1 MDDLKNISWDIIHR
15 YFKDNPYNLVSHHID
30 SYNDFFSKG
39 IYQIFIEN
47 NPIRFVERMIDENGK
62 AKDKNTLSECLLY
75 MGGKDGNKIYF
86 GKPVI
91 YDDSNYNNSKENFV
105 HYMYPND
112 ARLRN
117 MTYGVTIH
125 YDIDIDVKYTNVENE
140 YVSKSIT
147 LSKIFL
153 GTFPIMLHSNLCILK
168 GLSTEVK
175 YNMGECKNDLGGY
188 FIINGKEKVILCQE
202 KFGDNMLY
210 VRKNKEDELY
220 SHSCEVHSV
229 SEDSSKP
236 IRYTSVKIIGPNSKY
251 SNNQIVV
258 DIPNVKKPIPL
269 FILMR
274 ALGIISDRSIIEC
287 CLLDLDKNS
296 DMIDLFIPSIHDA
309 NKIFNQEL
317 ALEFMSKFTK
327 AQTISSIQN
336 ILMNYFLPH
345 IGEDNFINKAYYIG
359 FMVYKILRVF
369 TEKEKPTDRDN
380 FKFKRIE
387 TSGSL
392 IYDLFREYY
401 LLQKQHIKLAIDKLW
416 YYGTIDYH
424 TNLTYL
430 IIENEKDIFKERIV
444 ESGFKKGFKGNW
456 GATEQTKRLGLVQD
470 LNRLSWFTFISHLR
484 KINLDLPATAKIVAP
499 HLLHSSQWG
508 IIDPVD
514 TPDGGNI
521 GLHKH
526 LAISATITNKF
537 SSFGII
543 RWIRYNLNLLLI
555 TECTPK
561 VLSSY
566 TKIFV
571 NGNWIGVVEDPI
583 NSILKMKLYRRNGLI
598 PVYTSIL
605 FHYQTNTI
613 YIYTDGGRLIRPIFY
628 RKIKYDYTLNIINYD
643 KWSFENITDDM
654 KEKIKKGVIKWSSL
668 ISGIKNKFDENF
680 NIRNNTIYFNEN
692 DLYSNITDEELEQNS
707 SILEYLDVSEEE
719 CSLIATNIEDLIID
733 DTTVSIGNQNMKQK
747 YYTHCEIEPSLMFGV
762 MGNSITYPEANQFPR
777 NCFSCG
783 QSRQAVSLY
792 NSNYQ
797 VRLDK
802 MGVVLN
808 YGQIPLIKSR
818 YLEYIN
824 NEEMSYGVNTVV
836 AIMSYTGY
844 NVEDAILINEGS
856 VKRGLFR
863 TTYYTSYVGYEESTK
878 VMGSSVES
886 YFTNIENKTGIQGL
900 KDGYDYS
907 KLDENGLVKE
917 GTIIDD
923 KIILIGQV
931 TKSTENKGIS
941 IDNSVTTKKG
951 QLGVVDKSFVT
962 EGESGFRIAKVRIC
976 EERLPAIGD
985 KMASRCG
992 QKGTVGLLISEED
1005 MPFTADG
1012 IRPDII
1018 INPHAIPS
1026 RMTIGQLIECLFS
1039 KLCVVNGCFGD
1050 CTAYSSKG
1058 SNYDT
1063 YGDLLVKNGYHKS
1076 GNEILYSGITGEQ
1089 LYSEI
1094 FIGPTY
1100 YMRLKHMVKDKINY
1114 RSTGKRSSL
1123 TRQTNQGRANDGGL
1137 RIGEMER
1144 DGIMGHG
1151 MSKFLNDSFMVR
1163 GDQYKMAICNKTGAI
1178 AIYNE
1183 EQNLFLSPF
1192 ADGPLTYEI
1201 EGKTKAVINSISKF
1215 GRSFSIVKIPYSFK
1229 LLIQELQVMGIQ
1241 LRIITD
1247 QNVDQLLNL
1256 SYQSNNINK
1265 LLSITENMDKES
1277 MGEMLKKYV
1286 NATIN
1291 KNTDEFYKTYTK
1303 YNKDKNK
1310 IKSINQLKNENVTI
1324 SLSEKDARYIF
1335 PNKENVNYNKLLTT
1349 TISLYSASA
1358 NVASEQLVNIIKRN
1372 IEKNPLDIIVT
1383 DGTAN
1388 IGSDTINLA
1397 LNFKSVNAYEFN
1409 PINYSALEN
1418 NIIQFKLN
1426 NVKIYKTDVTE
1437 TLGNEQDVI
1446 YINAPLPENYETTN
1460 NLSLYLKGIEIA
1472 NFYQKFSNRANLFVF
1487 KVPLNYKFSN
1497 FENLGIKINLENFI
1511 LGDKPMFTFIIIN
1524 GNLQSSLATTL
1535 TTTLSTLM
1543 KGGSENNALNPLIE
1557 SNELF
1562 KKIFLS
1568 LSPEKQ
1574 RLINNLEDNILIETM
1589 KKIMEK
1595 ISETGMSI
1603 FEDSAIM
1610 DGGNSNNGLN
1620 NLNSMFVTLP
1630 EKFKYDALGGA
1641 YIKAGETLKT
1651 IGGNIEEKEE
1661 IIENENK
1668 IPFSLKIDENN
1679 EKNISSSNTNLNE
1692 NSSEIN
1698 VKKIVM

>member
-1 MDDLKNISWDIIHR
+1 MDDFKSISWDIIHR

-62 AKDKNTLSECLLY
+62 AKNKNTLSQCLLY
-75 MGGKDGNKIYF
+75 MGGKEGNKIYF

-91 YDDSNYNNSKENFV
+91 YDDSNYNNSTQNFV

-125 YDIDIDVKYTNVENE
+125 YDIDIDVKYTDSNDE
-140 YVSKSIT
+140 YVTKSIT
-147 LSKIFL
+147 LSNIFL

-168 GLSTEVK
+168 GLSTEVR
-175 YNMGECKNDLGGY
+175 YNVGECKNDLGGY

-236 IRYTSVKIIGPNSKY
+236 IRFTSVKIIAPNSNY
-251 SNNQIVV
+251 TNNQIVV

-287 CLLDLDKNS
+287 CLLDLDKNAE
-296 DMIDLFIPSIHDA
+296 MIDLFIPSIHDA
-309 NKIFNQEL
+309 NEIFNQEL

-392 IYDLFREYY
+392 IYNLFREYY

-424 TNLTYL
+424 TNLTSL
-430 IIENEKDIFKERIV
+430 IIENEKDIFRERIV
-444 ESGFKKGFKGNW
+444 ETGFKKAFKGNW
-456 GATEQTKRLGLVQD
+456 GATEQTKKLGLVQD

-526 LAISATITNKF
+526 MAISATITNKF
-537 SSFGII
+537 SSFDII

-566 TKIFV
+566 TKVFV
-571 NGNWIGVVEDPI
+571 NGNWIGVLDDPI
-583 NSILKMKLYRRNGLI
+583 NATSKMKLYRRNGLI

-605 FHYQTNTI
+605 FHYQTNII
-613 YIYTDGGRLIRPIFY
+613 YVYTDGGRLIRPIFY
-628 RKIKYDYTLNIINYD
+628 RKIKYDYTSNIINYD
-643 KWSFENITDDM
+643 KWSFENITNDV
-654 KEKIKKGVIKWSSL
+654 KEKIKKGKIKWSSL

-680 NIRNNTIYFNEN
+680 NIRNNKIYFNEN
-692 DLYSNITDEELEQNS
+692 ELYSSITDEDLEQNS

-719 CSLIATNIEDLIID
+719 CSLIATNMDELIND
-733 DTTVSIGNQNMKQK
+733 DATNVNKNVIANTNMKQK

-808 YGQIPLIKSR
+808 YGQIPLIKSK

-886 YFTNIENKTGIQGL
+886 YFTNIENKIGIQGL

-917 GTIIDD
+917 GTMIDD

-931 TKSTENKGIS
+931 TKSSENKNIS
-941 IDNSVTTKKG
+941 IDNSTTTKKG

-992 QKGTVGLLISEED
+992 QKGTVGLLIAEQD
-1005 MPFTADG
+1005 MPFTAEG

-1026 RMTIGQLIECLFS
+1026 RMTIGQLIECLFG

-1063 YGDLLVKNGYHKS
+1063 YGDLLVNHGYHKS
-1076 GNEILYSGITGEQ
+1076 GNEILYSGMTGEQ

-1183 EQNLFLSPF
+1183 EQQLFLSPF

-1215 GRSFSIVKIPYSFK
+1215 GRSFSIIKIPYSFK
-1229 LLIQELQVMGIQ
+1229 LLIQELQVLGVQM
-1241 LRIITD
+1241 RIITD
-1247 QNVDQLLNL
+1247 QNIDQLLNL

-1265 LLSITENMDKES
+1265 LLSITENMDKDS
-1277 MGEMLKKYV
+1277 MGEMLKKYI

-1291 KNTDEFYKTYTK
+1291 KTTDEFYKTYTK
-1303 YNKDKNK
+1303 YDKDKNK
-1310 IKSINQLKNENVTI
+1310 SKIRSINELKKENVTI
-1324 SLSEKDARYIF
+1324 SLSEKDARHIF
-1335 PNKENVNYNKLLTT
+1335 PNKQDVDYTKLLTT
-1349 TISLYSASA
+1349 TVGIYSASA
-1358 NVASEQLVNIIKRN
+1358 NVASGQLVNIIKKN
-1372 IEKNPLDIIVT
+1372 IQKDVLDTIVT

-1397 LNFKSVNAYEFN
+1397 LNFKSVNSYELD
-1409 PINYSALEN
+1409 PVNYSALEN

-1426 NVKIYKTDVTE
+1426 NVKIYNSDVTE

-1446 YINAPLPENYETTN
+1446 YIDAPWGENYKANN
-1460 NLSLYLKGIEIA
+1460 NLSLYLSGIEIA
-1472 NFYQKFSNRANLFVF
+1472 DFYQKFSNRANLFIF

-1497 FENLGIKINLENFI
+1497 FENLGIQTKLENFI
-1511 LGDKPMFTFIIIN
+1511 IADEPIFTFIIIN
-1524 GNLQSSLATTL
+1524 GNLKTQNTML
-1535 TTTLSTLM
+1535 TTLSTLM
-1543 KGGSENNALNPLIE
+1543 SGGDNNLNPLIE
-1557 SNELF
+1557 NN
-1562 KKIFLS
+1562 KIFKNIYLS

-1574 RLINNLEDNILIETM
+1574 RLINNLEDNILINT
-1589 KKIMEK
+1589 MEK
-1595 ISETGMSI
+1595 IMQKITEASANT
-1603 FEDSAIM
+1603 FEDASIISGGSA
-1610 DGGNSNNGLN
+1610 DT
-1620 NLNSMFVTLP
+1620 NLNLMFDTLP
-1630 EKFKYDALGGA
+1630 EKIKYNALGGA
-1641 YIKAGETLKT
+1641 YIKAGESLKT
-1651 IGGNIEEKEE
+1651 IGENIEEKEE
-1661 IIENENK
+1661 LKEINK
-1668 IPFSLKIDENN
+1668 SDNIPFTLKINETTNDNN
-1679 EKNISSSNTNLNE
+1679 NGSGNNANSNN
-1692 NSSEIN
+1692 EIN